1 MPRTLSLCADDSSYQ
16 SEQHGYTCSHFM
28 GTVCKGA
35 GAKFGLNETRLL
47 LSCPEACVD
56 GVVPTCCEHPS
67 NCENATASAPLPT
80 PEPTPMG
87 TPEPTPEAT
96 PEPTPMG
103 TPEPTPMGTPEPT
116 PMGTPEPTPVG
127 TPEPTPMGT
136 PEPTPEATPEP
147 MAEPTP
153 EPMPEPTQA
162 SSLLARMSRG
172 SARRDAALRKPT
184 ASAGS
189 ALHPAK

>member
-80 PEPTPMG
+80 PEPTPI
-87 TPEPTPEAT
+87 
-96 PEPTPMG
+96 
-103 TPEPTPMGTPEPT
+103 
-116 PMGTPEPTPVG
+116 GTPEPTPVG